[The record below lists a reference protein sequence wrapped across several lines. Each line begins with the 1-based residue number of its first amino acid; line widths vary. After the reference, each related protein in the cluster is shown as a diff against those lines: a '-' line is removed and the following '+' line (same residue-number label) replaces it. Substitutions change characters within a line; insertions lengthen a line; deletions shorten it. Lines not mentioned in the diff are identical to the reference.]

1 MNSRERVEAALAHRR
16 PDRPPIDLGSTAVT
30 GIHVTMVH
38 GLRQALGLPTSGEH
52 RVKVVEPYQ
61 MLGEVAG
68 DLAEA
73 LGVDCVG
80 LGMRRN
86 LFGFENTGWKPWTWF
101 GGIEMLVPAAFNT
114 VPEASG
120 ELLQYPE
127 GDRAAPPSGH
137 MPVGG
142 FYHDTIVRQ
151 PPIDDDTLLRV
162 EDNLEEF
169 GPVSDEDL
177 ADLERAARRL
187 WDETP
192 YALVGSFGGTAF
204 GDIALVPA
212 PFLKNPRGIRDIE
225 EWYVS
230 TVSRREHVREIFAR
244 QCEIGLGNLERIRQA
259 VGNRVAAVFLTGTD
273 FGTQNAPFLSPD
285 TYRDL
290 YQPFHR
296 RVNDWVHARTTW
308 KAFIH
313 TCGAVEPLIGEFIR
327 SGFDI
332 LNPVQ
337 CSAAGMD
344 PKTLKAR
351 YGARITFWGGAIDTQ
366 RTLPF
371 GTPEEVGR
379 EARERRRIFGAGG
392 GFVFNPIHNIQA
404 RTPVENVVELFR
416 AAREG

>member
-1 MNSRERVEAALAHRR
+1 
-16 PDRPPIDLGSTAVT
+16 
-30 GIHVTMVH
+30 
-38 GLRQALGLPTSGEH
+38 
-52 RVKVVEPYQ
+52 
-61 MLGEVAG
+61 
-68 DLAEA
+68 
-73 LGVDCVG
+73 
-80 LGMRRN
+80 
-86 LFGFENTGWKPWTWF
+86 
-101 GGIEMLVPAAFNT
+101 
-114 VPEASG
+114 VPEPSG

-127 GDRAAPPSGH
+127 GDRAAPPSGR

-151 PPIDDDTLLRV
+151 PPIDDDTVLRV

-177 ADLERAARRL
+177 ADLKRAARRL

-327 SGFDI
+327 AGFDI

-371 GTPEEVGR
+371 GTPEEVSR